1 MNILDRIVAH
11 KIEEVEDRKRRA
23 PLPEAG
29 PESGPESG
37 PVRRSDVRPFDRAL
51 KQGDGIG
58 VIAEFKKASPSKGAI
73 RPDASPEEIGPV
85 YAAHGASAISVL
97 TDRRFFQGSDEDL
110 VALRRCVPV
119 PVLRKEFIVDEYQ
132 VHETAAL
139 GADAM
144 LLIAAILDDARLAA
158 LQRTA
163 AACGLHCL
171 VEVHDERELDRA
183 LAAGSRIIG
192 INNRDLTDFSVTLET
207 SLSLKPRIPRGIVT
221 VSESG
226 IHGREDVLRLQ
237 QAGFDAVLVGES
249 LMGAEEIGAQLDAL
263 LGRSAAKARQGIEGR
278 TASPGTGP

>member
-11 KIEEVEDRKRRA
+11 KIEEVEERKRRVPLPV

-29 PESGPESG
+29 P
-37 PVRRSDVRPFDRAL
+37 VRRRDIRLFDRAL
-51 KQGDGIG
+51 KRGDGIG

-73 RPDASPEEIGPV
+73 RPDAAPAEIGPV

-97 TDRRFFQGSDEDL
+97 TDRRFFQGCDEDL
-110 VALRRCVPV
+110 AALRRCVPV

-144 LLIAAILDDARLAA
+144 LLIAAILDDARLAG
-158 LQRTA
+158 LQRA
-163 AACGLHCL
+163 AEAYGLHCL
-171 VEVHDERELDRA
+171 VEVHDEGELDRA

-192 INNRDLTDFSVTLET
+192 INNRDLTDFTVSLET
-207 SLSLKPRIPRGIVT
+207 SLRLRPRIPHGIVT

-237 QAGFDAVLVGES
+237 DAGFDAVLVGES
-249 LMGAEEIGAQLDAL
+249 LMGAEEIGGQLDAL
-263 LGRSAAKARQGIEGR
+263 LGRSAVEAQKGVRSR
-278 TASPGTGP
+278 TATPGAGP

>member
-51 KQGDGIG
+51 IQGDGIG

-73 RPDASPEEIGPV
+73 RPDAAPEEIGPV

-110 VALRRCVPV
+110 AVIRRYVPV

-192 INNRDLTDFSVTLET
+192 INNRDLTDFTVSLET
-207 SLSLKPRIPRGIVT
+207 SLRLRPRIPRGIVT

-226 IHGREDVLRLQ
+226 IHGRADVLRLQ

-263 LGRSAAKARQGIEGR
+263 LGRSAAKAQQGIEGR

>member
-23 PLPEAG
+23 PLPET
-29 PESGPESG
+29 G
-37 PVRRSDVRPFDRAL
+37 PVRRRDVRPFDRAL

-73 RPDASPEEIGPV
+73 RPDAAPTEIGPV

-97 TDRRFFQGSDEDL
+97 TDRRFFQGSNEDL

-144 LLIAAILDDARLAA
+144 LLIAAILNDARLAA

-171 VEVHDERELDRA
+171 VEVHDEGELDRA
-183 LAAGSRIIG
+183 LAADSRVIG
-192 INNRDLTDFSVTLET
+192 INNRDLTDFTVSLDT
-207 SLSLKPRIPRGIVT
+207 SLRLRPRIPRGIVT

-237 QAGFDAVLVGES
+237 EAGFDAVLVGES
-249 LMGAEEIGAQLDAL
+249 LMGAEEIGGQMDAL
-263 LGRSAAKARQGIEGR
+263 LGRSTAKAPKGIRGR
-278 TASPGTGP
+278 TTTPGTVP

>member
-11 KIEEVEDRKRRA
+11 KIEEVEDRKRRV

-29 PESGPESG
+29 PESGT
-37 PVRRSDVRPFDRAL
+37 VRRRDVRPFDLAL

-58 VIAEFKKASPSKGAI
+58 IIAEFKKASPSKGAI
-73 RPDASPEEIGPV
+73 RPDAAPAEIGPV

-97 TDRRFFQGSDEDL
+97 TDRRFFQGCDEDL
-110 VALRRCVPV
+110 AVLRRCVPV

-144 LLIAAILDDARLAA
+144 LLIAAILDDGRLAA
-158 LQRTA
+158 LQQTA
-163 AACGLHCL
+163 AAYGLQCL
-171 VEVHDERELDRA
+171 VEVHDEGELDRA
-183 LAAGSRIIG
+183 LAAGSRIVG
-192 INNRDLTDFSVTLET
+192 INNRDLTDFTVSLET
-207 SLSLKPRIPRGIVT
+207 SLRLRPRIPQDIVT

-237 QAGFDAVLVGES
+237 EAGFDAVLVGEF
-249 LMGAEEIGAQLDAL
+249 LMGAEEIGGQLDAL
-263 LGRSAAKARQGIEGR
+263 LGRSIEKGQMEIR
-278 TASPGTGP
+278 GQTASPGAGR

>member
-23 PLPEAG
+23 PLPE
-29 PESGPESG
+29 SGPESG
-37 PVRRSDVRPFDRAL
+37 PVRRSDVRSFDRAL

-73 RPDASPEEIGPV
+73 RTDASPTEIGPV

-97 TDRRFFQGSDEDL
+97 TDQRFFQGSDEDL
-110 VALRRCVPV
+110 VALRRCVSV

-144 LLIAAILDDARLAA
+144 LLIAAILDDARLSAM
-158 LQRTA
+158 QGTA

-183 LAAGSRIIG
+183 LAAGSRIVG
-192 INNRDLTDFSVTLET
+192 INNRDLKDFTVSLDT
-207 SLSLKPRIPRGIVT
+207 SLRLRPRIPPGIVT

-237 QAGFDAVLVGES
+237 EAGFDAVLVGES

-263 LGRSAAKARQGIEGR
+263 LGRSAAKTRQGIEGR

>member
-1 MNILDRIVAH
+1 MNILDRIVAQ
-11 KIEEVEDRKRRA
+11 KIEDVEDRKRRV
-23 PLPEAG
+23 PLAEVG
-29 PESGPESG
+29 S
-37 PVRRSDVRPFDRAL
+37 VRRNDIRPFDRAL

-73 RPDASPEEIGPV
+73 RPDAAPAEIGQV

-97 TDRRFFQGSDEDL
+97 TDRRFFHGCDEDL
-110 VALRRCVPV
+110 VVLRRCVPV

-144 LLIAAILDDARLAA
+144 LLIAAILDDDRLAD

-183 LAAGSRIIG
+183 LAAGSRVIG
-192 INNRDLTDFSVTLET
+192 INNRDLTDFTVSLDT
-207 SLSLKPRIPRGIVT
+207 SLRLRPRIPRGIVT

-237 QAGFDAVLVGES
+237 EAGFDAVLVGES
-249 LMGAEEIGAQLDAL
+249 LMGAEEIGGQLDAL
-263 LGRSAAKARQGIEGR
+263 LGRPAAKAQQEIRRR
-278 TASPGTGP
+278 TATPGTGT

>member
-11 KIEEVEDRKRRA
+11 KIEEVEDRKRRV
-23 PLPEAG
+23 PLPEG
-29 PESGPESG
+29 E
-37 PVRRSDVRPFDRAL
+37 PVRRRDIRPFDRAL

-73 RPDASPEEIGPV
+73 RPDAAPSEIGPV

-110 VALRRCVPV
+110 AVLRRCVPV

-144 LLIAAILDDARLAA
+144 LLIAAILADTRLAA

-171 VEVHDERELDRA
+171 VEVHNEEELDRA

-192 INNRDLTDFSVTLET
+192 INNRDLTDFTVSLET
-207 SLSLKPRIPRGIVT
+207 SLRLRPRIPSGIVT

-237 QAGFDAVLVGES
+237 EAGFDAVLVGES
-249 LMGAEEIGAQLDAL
+249 LMGAEEIGGKLDAL
-263 LGRSAAKARQGIEGR
+263 LGRSGTRQQQGIRSQQQGIR
-278 TASPGTGP
+278 R

>member
-11 KIEEVEDRKRRA
+11 KIEEVEDRKRRV
-23 PLPEAG
+23 PLPEG
-29 PESGPESG
+29 E
-37 PVRRSDVRPFDRAL
+37 PVRRRDIRPFDRAL

-73 RPDASPEEIGPV
+73 RPDASPAEIGPV
-85 YAAHGASAISVL
+85 FAAHGASAISVL

-110 VALRRCVPV
+110 AVLRRCVPV

-171 VEVHDERELDRA
+171 VEVHNEEELDRA

-192 INNRDLTDFSVTLET
+192 INNRDLTDFTVSLET
-207 SLSLKPRIPRGIVT
+207 SLRLRPRIPRGIVT

-237 QAGFDAVLVGES
+237 EAGFDAVLVGES
-249 LMGAEEIGAQLDAL
+249 LMGAEEIGGKLDAL
-263 LGRSAAKARQGIEGR
+263 LGRSGTRQQQGIRSQQQGIR
-278 TASPGTGP
+278 R

>member
-23 PLPEAG
+23 PFPEAG

-192 INNRDLTDFSVTLET
+192 INNRDLTDFSVSLET

-249 LMGAEEIGAQLDAL
+249 LMGAEEIGTQLDAL
-263 LGRSAAKARQGIEGR
+263 LGRSAAKARRGIEGR

>member
-1 MNILDRIVAH
+1 MNILDQIVAH
-11 KIEEVEDRKRRA
+11 KIEEVEDRKRRV

-29 PESGPESG
+29 S
-37 PVRRSDVRPFDRAL
+37 VLRSDIRPFDRAL

-73 RPDASPEEIGPV
+73 RPDAAPAEIGPV

-97 TDRRFFQGSDEDL
+97 TDRRYFQGSDEDL
-110 VALRRCVPV
+110 AVLRGCVPV

-132 VHETAAL
+132 VQETAAL

-163 AACGLHCL
+163 VDCGLHCL

-192 INNRDLTDFSVTLET
+192 INNRDLADFTVSLET
-207 SLSLKPRIPRGIVT
+207 SLRLRPRIPRDIVT

-237 QAGFDAVLVGES
+237 EAGFDAVLVGEF
-249 LMGAEEIGAQLDAL
+249 LMGAEEIGGQLDAL
-263 LGRSAAKARQGIEGR
+263 LGRSTEKAQQGIRRR
-278 TASPGTGP
+278 TATPGTGR

>member
-23 PLPEAG
+23 PLREAG
-29 PESGPESG
+29 PETG
-37 PVRRSDVRPFDRAL
+37 PVRRGDVRPFDRAL

-73 RPDASPEEIGPV
+73 RPDAAPAEIGPV

-97 TDRRFFQGSDEDL
+97 TDRRFFQGCDEDL
-110 VALRRCVPV
+110 AALRRCVPV

-144 LLIAAILDDARLAA
+144 LLIAAILDDTRLAA

-163 AACGLHCL
+163 QAYGLHCL

-183 LAAGSRIIG
+183 LAAGSRVIG
-192 INNRDLTDFSVTLET
+192 INNRDLTDFTVSLET
-207 SLSLKPRIPRGIVT
+207 SLRLRPRIPRGIVT

-226 IHGREDVLRLQ
+226 IHGREDVLRLE
-237 QAGFDAVLVGES
+237 QAGFDAVLVGEF
-249 LMGAEEIGAQLDAL
+249 LMAAKEIGRQLDAL
-263 LGRSAAKARQGIEGR
+263 LGRSAAKAQQGIEGR
-278 TASPGTGP
+278 KASPGTGP

>member
-11 KIEEVEDRKRRA
+11 KIDEVEDRKRRV
-23 PLPEAG
+23 PL
-29 PESGPESG
+29 PESG
-37 PVRRSDVRPFDRAL
+37 PVRRRDVRPFDRAL

-58 VIAEFKKASPSKGAI
+58 IIAEFKKASPSKGAI
-73 RPDASPEEIGPV
+73 RPDAAPAEIGLV

-110 VALRRCVPV
+110 VDLRRCVPV
-119 PVLRKEFIVDEYQ
+119 PVLRKEFIMDEYQ

-163 AACGLHCL
+163 SVCGLHCL
-171 VEVHDERELDRA
+171 VEVHDEEELDRA

-192 INNRDLTDFSVTLET
+192 INNRDLTDFTVSLDT
-207 SLSLKPRIPRGIVT
+207 SLRLKPRIPRGIVT

-237 QAGFDAVLVGES
+237 EAGFDAVLVGES
-249 LMGAEEIGAQLDAL
+249 LMGADEIGRQLDVL
-263 LGRSAAKARQGIEGR
+263 LGRSAAKAQRGTRTG

>member
-23 PLPEAG
+23 PLPG
-29 PESGPESG
+29 PETGSG

-73 RPDASPEEIGPV
+73 RPDASPAEIGPV
-85 YAAHGASAISVL
+85 YTAHGASAISVL

-110 VALRRCVPV
+110 VVLRRCVPV

-144 LLIAAILDDARLAA
+144 LLIAAILDDDRLAA
-158 LQRTA
+158 LHRTA

-183 LAAGSRIIG
+183 LAAGSRMIG
-192 INNRDLTDFSVTLET
+192 INNRDLTDFTVSLDT
-207 SLSLKPRIPRGIVT
+207 SLRLRPRIPPGIVT

-263 LGRSAAKARQGIEGR
+263 LDRSAAKAQQGIEGR

>member
-11 KIEEVEDRKRRA
+11 KIEEVEDRKRRV
-23 PLPEAG
+23 PLPVPP
-29 PESGPESG
+29 PEGE
-37 PVRRSDVRPFDRAL
+37 PVRRRDIRPFDRAL

-58 VIAEFKKASPSKGAI
+58 VIAEFKKASPSRGAI
-73 RPDASPEEIGPV
+73 RPDAAPAEIGPV

-110 VALRRCVPV
+110 AVLRRCVPV

-144 LLIAAILDDARLAA
+144 LLIAAILDDARLAD

-192 INNRDLTDFSVTLET
+192 INNRDLTDFTVSLDT
-207 SLSLKPRIPRGIVT
+207 SLRLRPRIPGGIVT

-226 IHGREDVLRLQ
+226 IHGRADVLRLQ
-237 QAGFDAVLVGES
+237 EAGFDAVLVGES
-249 LMGAEEIGAQLDAL
+249 LMGAEEIGGQLDAL
-263 LGRSAAKARQGIEGR
+263 LGRSAAKAQQGIRGG
-278 TASPGTGP
+278 TATPGAGP

>member
-11 KIEEVEDRKRRA
+11 KTEEVEDRRRRV
-23 PLPEAG
+23 PLPEG
-29 PESGPESG
+29 E
-37 PVRRSDVRPFDRAL
+37 PVRRRDVRPFDHAL

-73 RPDASPEEIGPV
+73 RPDAAPAEVGPV

-110 VALRRCVPV
+110 AVLRRCVPL

-144 LLIAAILDDARLAA
+144 LLIAAILDDTRLAA

-171 VEVHDERELDRA
+171 VEVHDEGELDRA

-192 INNRDLTDFSVTLET
+192 INNRDLTDFTVSLET
-207 SLSLKPRIPRGIVT
+207 SLRLRPRIPPGIVT

-237 QAGFDAVLVGES
+237 EAGFDAVLVGES
-249 LMGAEEIGAQLDAL
+249 LMGADEIGGQLDAL
-263 LGRSAAKARQGIEGR
+263 LGRSAAKAQQGVRSR
-278 TASPGTGP
+278 TATPGTGR